1 MSINKINGSAS
12 DVLSKVNGTN
22 DALLCNMLQGGLN
35 NANAPMFNSHSV
47 LFNGSSNYLVV
58 DTVAGNIDTDKGTY
72 STWIKFNGAT
82 SINGQI
88 IKASVN
94 SNNQVSMVYH
104 NSSQKFYFTY
114 KAGGTTKRV
123 EVATTEEGDGNWTH
137 LAQTWDT
144 AADEL
149 KGYVNG
155 SQVASTVGS
164 LGTFSG
170 TINKCYV
177 GRNTLAANSYVKG
190 YVDEVGVWDE
200 VLDDDAI
207 TAVYNSGKG
216 INLTRNVGNYD
227 NANDLIAY
235 WKMEENTGTSIVDSS
250 GNSNTGTLSHSSLF
264 STITI

>member
-149 KGYVNG
+149 KGYING
-155 SQVASTVGS
+155 SQVGSTVGS

-170 TINKCYV
+170 TIDKCYV
-177 GRNTLAANSYVKG
+177 GRNTLAADSYFKG
-190 YVDEVGVWDE
+190 YIDEVSVFSE
-200 VLDDDAI
+200 VVSIADL
-207 TAVYNSGKG
+207 YNEGRPTDVEFSG
-216 INLTRNVGNYD
+216 LVG
-227 NANDLIAY
+227 LEGY
-235 WKMEENTGTSIVDSS
+235 WRFAEGTGTSERDES
-250 GNSNTGTLSHSSLF
+250 GKSNTATLVNGAAWSIVIPSD
-264 STITI
+264 